1 MELFIYIYLAA
12 ISIFAVIITALDK
25 RRAVHRDWRVKE
37 ATLRL
42 VSALGGSV
50 FMLLTMLLIRH
61 KTRHIKFML
70 GIPLIILLQAGAAFA
85 VWRVFYG

>member
-37 ATLRL
+37 STLLL
-42 VSALGGSV
+42 VSALGGTGRFRKWRV
-50 FMLLTMLLIRH
+50 MLAAA
-61 KTRHIKFML
+61 
-70 GIPLIILLQAGAAFA
+70 GVVLIILLQAGAAFA